1 MKRTWFVLMGPRK
14 WCGGQVWSLDLEFD
28 TCDRKHLLWMLSKLQ
43 LKMQHSGPFSSL
55 GFSDGRL
62 LWQQIWF
69 SFTMLRLVPI
79 RQLHYPQCNTSPA
92 SKNQSQSFSI
102 CLIFT
107 LRHEEIKKPLRRIY
121 RAGPS
126 PPVNHVNV
134 STPSL
139 QATNH
144 QMRETFH
151 HTSAT
156 LPAGLEWDFLA
167 RVLFNVALRWWI
179 SFICLSALLVYR
191 HFLMK
196 TSSLHSLLIW
206 TMAASKPNGW
216 IPVQFRI

>member
-1 MKRTWFVLMGPRK
+1 MGLFLVWDSVTVDCYGSRSDFLSPCCGLSRSASCITHNATQAPPAKISRK
-14 WCGGQVWSLDLEFD
+14 VSV
-28 TCDRKHLLWMLSKLQ
+28 S
-43 LKMQHSGPFSSL
+43 
-55 GFSDGRL
+55 
-62 LWQQIWF
+62 
-69 SFTMLRLVPI
+69 V
-79 RQLHYPQCNTSPA
+79 
-92 SKNQSQSFSI
+92 
-102 CLIFT
+102 LIFT

-167 RVLFNVALRWWI
+167 RVLFNVTLWWWI
-179 SFICLSALLVYR
+179 SFICLSALFVYQ

-216 IPVQFRI
+216 IPVQFRV